1 MMVGTKLPS
10 TTDRIRAYGARLNA
24 EPLPSLILNCLTAE
38 IVAAN
43 AGGLSAL
50 GLTRTIGLPYPLDG
64 AMPAISAVRAIA
76 HDELDTPTYHTLT
89 FWRNG
94 RAVTLPCRISRPD
107 IELPAATAL
116 ATHVLIVFQPA
127 PVSAPALT
135 HGAQTTA
142 SSTLA
147 DTIAANDDSPPR
159 IIRDDHETLKEI
171 ARRILEAQ
179 KQTSPADG
187 GFTPADLT
195 KSQTQ
200 PPAAT
205 GAQEGPSEIARNG
218 SVLAPSQIAKLAHE
232 LKTPLTAIAAAA
244 EIMRDE
250 RLGAMGNEKYLGY
263 AADIHSS
270 AAHAL
275 AVIQD
280 MLAIPASDAS
290 AALVPT
296 SIAFDLTEVARGTVS
311 SLQPLAQQRRL
322 TLTLDAEPGLTPIRA
337 NATAI
342 RQILLNLLTNALKFT
357 PAGGEVRVVTGYLND
372 GAVFMVVRDTG
383 DGIDAETLAGTFDT
397 ECDDSPANQAVRV
410 GGGRGIGLKLVRRL
424 AAENGAEFEIDSAP
438 GKGTIVMLAFAR
450 DLAGTRP

>member
-10 TTDRIRAYGARLNA
+10 TTDRNRAYSARLNA
-24 EPLPSLILNCLTAE
+24 ESLPSVIINCLTAE

-50 GLTRTIGLPYPLDG
+50 GLTRTIALPYTLDS

-76 HDELDTPTYHTLT
+76 SEGLNTPAYQTLI

-94 RAVTLPCRISRPD
+94 RAVTLPCRVSRTD
-107 IELPAATAL
+107 IEPTAATTL

-127 PVSAPALT
+127 PVSAPGLA
-135 HGAQTTA
+135 HGAPTAA
-142 SSTLA
+142 SSTPV
-147 DTIAANDDSPPR
+147 DAANDDSPPR

-179 KQTSPADG
+179 KQTSPADCDTQSG
-187 GFTPADLT
+187 TAA
-195 KSQTQ
+195 SQTQ
-200 PPAAT
+200 PQIAT
-205 GAQEGPSEIARNG
+205 GAQVTASDISRKSSA
-218 SVLAPSQIAKLAHE
+218 LAPSQIAKLAHE

-270 AAHAL
+270 ATHAL

-280 MLAIPASDAS
+280 MLAIPGYDPS
-290 AALVPT
+290 AEPVT
-296 SIAFDLTEVARGTVS
+296 STAFDLTELARGTVS
-311 SLQPLAQQRRL
+311 SLQPLAQQRSL

-383 DGIDAETLAGTFDT
+383 DGIDAETLLRTFDT
-397 ECDDSPANQAVRV
+397 DLDDSSTNLAVRV
-410 GGGRGIGLKLVRRL
+410 GGGRGIGLKLARRL

-450 DLAGTRP
+450 DLAGGMS